1 MMINIQIQL
10 LTMLVM
16 FRCGRCPAPLDRVF
30 SQCEQ
35 TPRCRRSRG
44 ALHRRRNM
52 RFTGKTALV
61 TGGNSGIGF
70 AAARLLI
77 ADGGRV
83 AITGRDRTKL
93 DAAVAE
99 LGENALGIQAD
110 LDDPVAIDS
119 LFKQIQEAYGKLDI
133 VFANAGIPGSTPLGS
148 TTAAAFEAILR
159 TNLTGV
165 FLTVQGAL
173 PLMSAGGSIVLNG
186 SVMRELGSPGSAAY
200 SATKA
205 GVTGMAK
212 VFAAELIPRGIRV
225 NTVIPGG
232 TRTPIWTRGARAG
245 ATVDETEK
253 AISPLIPMG
262 RFATPEEVA
271 SAALFLASDDAS
283 GITAAEIVVDGGST
297 GAPWGA
303 PAFRKG

>member
-1 MMINIQIQL
+1 
-10 LTMLVM
+10 
-16 FRCGRCPAPLDRVF
+16 
-30 SQCEQ
+30 
-35 TPRCRRSRG
+35 
-44 ALHRRRNM
+44 M

-70 AAARLLI
+70 TAAQLLI
-77 ADGGRV
+77 AEGARV
-83 AITGRDRTKL
+83 AITGRDRAKL
-93 DAAVAE
+93 DQAVSE

-110 LDDPVAIDS
+110 LDDETAIES
-119 LFKQIQEAYGKLDI
+119 MFKQIQAAFGSLDI
-133 VFANAGIPGSTPLGS
+133 VFANAGISGPTPLGG

-159 TNLTGV
+159 TNLTAV
-165 FLTVQGAL
+165 FLTVQSAL

-212 VFAAELIPRGIRV
+212 VFASELVQRGIRV

-245 ATVDETEK
+245 ATIDGTEE
-253 AISPLIPMG
+253 AALAPRIPMA
-262 RFATPEEVA
+262 RLAAPEEVA
-271 SAALFLASDDAS
+271 KAVLFLASDDAS
-283 GITAAEIVVDGGST
+283 GITAAEIVVDGGT
-297 GAPWGA
+297 IGAPWGA
-303 PAFRKG
+303 AMFRKG

>member
-1 MMINIQIQL
+1 
-10 LTMLVM
+10 
-16 FRCGRCPAPLDRVF
+16 
-30 SQCEQ
+30 
-35 TPRCRRSRG
+35 
-44 ALHRRRNM
+44 M
-52 RFTGKTALV
+52 RFNGKTALV

-70 AAARLLI
+70 AAARRLI
-77 ADGGRV
+77 AEGARV
-83 AITGRDRTKL
+83 AITGRDRAKL
-93 DAAVAE
+93 DDAVAE
-99 LGENALGIQAD
+99 LGENALAIQAD
-110 LDDPVAIDS
+110 LDDPAAIEAMVT
-119 LFKQIQEAYGKLDI
+119 QIQEAYGSLDI
-133 VFANAGIPGSTPLGS
+133 VFANAGISGPTPLGS

-159 TNLTGV
+159 TNLTAV
-165 FLTVQGAL
+165 FLTVQAAL
-173 PLMSAGGSIVLNG
+173 PLMGEGGAIVLNG

-212 VFAAELIPRGIRV
+212 VFASELVARGIRV

-245 ATVDETEK
+245 ATIDATEQ
-253 AISPLIPMG
+253 ALAPHIPLA

-271 SAALFLASDDAS
+271 AAALFLASDDAA

-303 PAFRKG
+303 PSFRKA